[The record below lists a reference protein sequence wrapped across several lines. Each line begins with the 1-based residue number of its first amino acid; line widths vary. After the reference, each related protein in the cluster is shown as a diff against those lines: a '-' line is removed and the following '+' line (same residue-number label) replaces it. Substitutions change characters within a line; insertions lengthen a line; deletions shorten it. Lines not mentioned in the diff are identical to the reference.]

1 MFRNESGEEKLGH
14 CLKIPLFLYDAKV
27 NNLVGSFQ
35 IA

>member
-1 MFRNESGEEKLGH
+1 MFRNESGKEKLSH
-14 CLKIPLFLYDAKV
+14 CLKMLLFLYDAKV